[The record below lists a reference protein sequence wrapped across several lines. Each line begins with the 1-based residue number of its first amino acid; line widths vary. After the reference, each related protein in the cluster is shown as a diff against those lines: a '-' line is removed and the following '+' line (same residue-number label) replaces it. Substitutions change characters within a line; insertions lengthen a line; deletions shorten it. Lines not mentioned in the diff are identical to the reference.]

1 MFSLHTH
8 TKKVY
13 INFLNFIFSYQ
24 KIRGSQTGEV
34 PINYRCYKCHKQ
46 GHWIK
51 NCPMNINMDTSDV
64 KRNTGI
70 PRSFIDGQNES
81 IQPMAVPPPIEKKQ
95 EIPEDLICGICKDLF
110 TDAVMIPCCGS
121 SFCDECKF
129 WTYYI
134 TIFCKPLRVYIGV
147 RTALIESEDNE
158 CPDCNEKGSSP
169 GSLIPNRF
177 LRNSVNS
184 FKNETGYSKP
194 RPPPSNFFSWKFG
207 T

>member
-1 MFSLHTH
+1 MFCNSILFVFPIFYCCKRNWNRFRCDIHIYTCVPYFSVCLNCLMYLHH
-8 TKKVY
+8 TNHLFSSFYFSV
-13 INFLNFIFSYQ
+13 FSYQ
-24 KIRGSQTGEV
+24 KIRSSQTGEV

-95 EIPEDLICGICKDLF
+95 EIPEDLICSICKDLF

-121 SFCDECKF
+121 SFCDECEFKAII
-129 WTYYI
+129 YI
-134 TIFCKPLRVYIGV
+134 
-147 RTALIESEDNE
+147 
-158 CPDCNEKGSSP
+158 
-169 GSLIPNRF
+169 F
-177 LRNSVNS
+177 L
-184 FKNETGYSKP
+184 
-194 RPPPSNFFSWKFG
+194 
-207 T
+207 